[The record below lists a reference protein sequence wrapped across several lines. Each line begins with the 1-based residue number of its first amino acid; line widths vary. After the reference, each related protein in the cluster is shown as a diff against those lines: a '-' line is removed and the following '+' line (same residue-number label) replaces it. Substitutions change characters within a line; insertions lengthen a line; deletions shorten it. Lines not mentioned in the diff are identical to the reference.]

1 MYNFS
6 LFLNFLVIQIDF
18 KITKKLLTAILGK
31 KKGKPQ
37 ANQTITKED
46 TSIMI
51 SLIPKKKSCTEV
63 NKLHHTSD
71 KINDSTNLN
80 LEPVN
85 KNSSL
90 ELIKLNIPH
99 TFLNT
104 RKR

>member
-6 LFLNFLVIQIDF
+6 LFLNFLVVQIDF

-51 SLIPKKKSCTEV
+51 SLIPKKSHVQK
-63 NKLHHTSD
+63 
-71 KINDSTNLN
+71 STNYIIPLTK
-80 LEPVN
+80 LMTP
-85 KNSSL
+85 
-90 ELIKLNIPH
+90 LI
-99 TFLNT
+99 
-104 RKR
+104 

>member
-6 LFLNFLVIQIDF
+6 LFLNFLVTQIDF

-51 SLIPKKKSCTEV
+51 SLIPKKSHVQK
-63 NKLHHTSD
+63 
-71 KINDSTNLN
+71 STNYIIPLTK
-80 LEPVN
+80 LVTP
-85 KNSSL
+85 
-90 ELIKLNIPH
+90 LI
-99 TFLNT
+99 
-104 RKR
+104 

>member
-31 KKGKPQ
+31 RKGKPQ

-51 SLIPKKKSCTEV
+51 SLIPKKSHVQK
-63 NKLHHTSD
+63 
-71 KINDSTNLN
+71 STNYIIPLTK
-80 LEPVN
+80 LMTP
-85 KNSSL
+85 
-90 ELIKLNIPH
+90 LI
-99 TFLNT
+99 
-104 RKR
+104 